1 MSIVLDYVATT
12 NSLTISDNGTIINV
26 AGTGID
32 NSFSVPQTFQAG
44 ITASG
49 STSLQ
54 AVSGTTGT
62 FTGAVSVSG
71 FSNAGSTSLQAVS
84 GTTGTFTGAV
94 SVSGFS
100 NAGSTSLQAG
110 ILQSGSAGTGNQS
123 PLLNVGDAFSD
134 FIADGMQ
141 WAIPSSASLTTD
153 MPSGTAYL
161 NSVRTLAPAVSGY
174 SFPASNDT
182 YVSINNSGL
191 IDYQSVANG
200 ATAPTPT
207 SGYVQTSKIVT
218 SPIQSPTATLSTST
232 SGSLASGTYG
242 IALVAFDATG
252 YGAVGASGTVAV
264 TSAQSGSGSIEIS
277 WVNPLNETSMDIYA
291 TIAGSTT
298 LGLVASGVTGTTYT
312 YTGSVA
318 PGAAAPTVATSNAV
332 QSVDYFVPVGKP
344 LQAPYIARFGGVEGA
359 GNDAGSA
366 FLTGLSQNSKI
377 TLGGGD
383 FYLYYSLQLPEKNIE
398 IDLAGGNLI
407 LMGQANIMLPDPI
420 NGFNTIKFKNGTIQ
434 CGSTGTQA
442 HLIYGT
448 AAQQD
453 IGAVLQLEAVTF
465 TSQGNNQYYIGGN
478 LSNSSVSE
486 SFMILNSSAA
496 GGGIDYKANTAS
508 ASVDGLFVGVVSGFP
523 SAVMNSINIDGT
535 ANSFGVQGLTI
546 SRLVSLG
553 ANTAININGST
564 DVINISDSVL
574 DFCQTPIVANGS
586 SGSFSSFLQLSNTY
600 LGNNSSANSSISGNG
615 LANLTANNLTVGNY
629 NSSNTS
635 YVVDTNNLGGDTFQT
650 FVGVVTTGAAVSG
663 LTTSPEVNS
672 VGVVINGVPTPN
684 VISCTQSYT
693 KYTPLE
699 VSLYQ
704 TGGVVFALDTSTA
717 ANTITL
723 SYALNPAINN
733 GTVLRFAA
741 ANNNTGA
748 VTVSVNGTSYPL
760 DGSGGALR
768 GGEIITPYCYE
779 MICVESTFF
788 LVGQAYGAKNTTA
801 LIATNGSNFSAPT
814 SGGGTIFMPLQGN
827 GKQVILT
834 FGAYENDT
842 TTSQTIDFPTAFGVT
857 PLILGNNTGLT
868 LTASTTGVTIT
879 APDST
884 TAYSGTAVIMGN

>member
-1 MSIVLDYVATT
+1 MANVLQWNQST
-12 NSLTISDNGTIINV
+12 
-26 AGTGID
+26 
-32 NSFSVPQTFQAG
+32 NSFSVSGATSVTPVVGEGIDNNFSVAQTFG
-44 ITASG
+44 
-49 STSLQ
+49 
-54 AVSGTTGT
+54 
-62 FTGAVSVSG
+62 
-71 FSNAGSTSLQAVS
+71 
-84 GTTGTFTGAV
+84 
-94 SVSGFS
+94 
-100 NAGSTSLQAG
+100 AG
-110 ILQSGSAGTGNQS
+110 ILQTGAAGAGNQS

-134 FIADGMQ
+134 FIASGVQ
-141 WAIPSSASLTTD
+141 WDVPSSASLTTG
-153 MPSGTAYL
+153 MSSGVAYI
-161 NSVRTLAPAVSGY
+161 NGVRTLVPAVSGNN
-174 SFPASNDT
+174 FPASNDT
-182 YVSINNSGL
+182 YVSVNNSGL

-200 ATAPTPT
+200 ATAPTPE
-207 SGYVQTSKIVT
+207 SGYVQTAKVVT

-291 TIAGSTT
+291 TTAGSTT

-318 PGAAAPTVATSNAV
+318 PGVAPPTVATSNAV
-332 QSVDYFVPVGKP
+332 QSVYYPVPVGKP
-344 LQAPYIARFGGVEGA
+344 LQAPYIERFGGVEGA

-383 FYLYYSLQLPEKNIE
+383 FYLYYPLQLPEKNIE
-398 IDLAGGNLI
+398 IDLSGGNLI
-407 LMGQANIMLPDPI
+407 LMGQANILLPDPI

-434 CGSTGTQA
+434 CGSTGTQG
-442 HLIYGT
+442 HLIYGN

-453 IGAVLQLEAVTF
+453 LGAVLQLEAITF

-496 GGGIDYKANTAS
+496 GGGIDYKANTAN

-523 SAVMNSINIDGT
+523 SAIMNSINIDGT
-535 ANSFGVQGLTI
+535 ANSFGVQGLTV
-546 SRLVSLG
+546 SRLISLG

-574 DFCQTPIVANGS
+574 DYCQTPIVANGS
-586 SGSFSSFLQLSNTY
+586 SGSFSSFLQLSNMY

-635 YVVDTNNLGGDTFQT
+635 YVVNTNNLGGDTLQT
-650 FVGVVTTGAAVSG
+650 FVGVVTTGSAVSG
-663 LTTSPEVNS
+663 LTTSPQVNS
-672 VGVVINGVPTPN
+672 VGVVINGVSTPN
-684 VISCTQSYT
+684 IISCTQSYT

-704 TGGVVFALDTSTA
+704 TGGVVFAPDTSTVT
-717 ANTITL
+717 NTITL

-733 GTVLRFAA
+733 GTILRFAA
-741 ANNNTGA
+741 ANNNTDA
-748 VTVSVNGTSYPL
+748 VTVSVNGTTYPL

-779 MICVESTFF
+779 MIYVEGSFY
-788 LVGQAYGAKNTTA
+788 LIGISYGMGNYKN
-801 LIATNGSNFSAPT
+801 LYVNGSTVSTGVNL
-814 SGGGTIFMPLQGN
+814 SGLS
-827 GKQVILT
+827 V
-834 FGAYENDT
+834 
-842 TTSQTIDFPTAFGVT
+842 
-857 PLILGNNTGLT
+857 
-868 LTASTTGVTIT
+868 ASTTASGSITATAAQLAGGYLADGATQTAAFTVTTDTAANILAQMPNAAVGTSFKFRFINNDQSSTGYAGTLAGGTGVTVGSVLPNP
-879 APDST
+879 AVPKG
-884 TAYSGTAVIMGN
+884 AYMNYLFTFTAVGSSPTLTVEAVGGNSSALL